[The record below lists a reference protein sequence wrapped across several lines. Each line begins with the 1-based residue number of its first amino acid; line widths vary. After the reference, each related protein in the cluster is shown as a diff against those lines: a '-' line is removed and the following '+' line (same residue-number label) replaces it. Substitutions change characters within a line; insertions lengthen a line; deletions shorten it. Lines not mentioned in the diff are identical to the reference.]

1 MDAIVTEASTR
12 PSSTKGQLAEY
23 EICGRTNAMVACY
36 PGQVVTV
43 TLNKYYIIFI
53 SCVIYNN
60 NRGLT
65 T

>member
-12 PSSTKGQLAEY
+12 PSSSKGQLAEY

-36 PGQVVTV
+36 PGQVV
-43 TLNKYYIIFI
+43 IINIILSFMCNI
-53 SCVIYNN
+53 SNN

>member
-1 MDAIVTEASTR
+1 MTEASTR

-36 PGQVVTV
+36 PGQVVIINIV
-43 TLNKYYIIFI
+43 THNEYHIIMCI
-53 SCVIYNN
+53 II

>member
-1 MDAIVTEASTR
+1 MTEASTR
-12 PSSTKGQLAEY
+12 PSSSKGQLAEY

-36 PGQVVTV
+36 PGQVEIINIVTH
-43 TLNKYYIIFI
+43 NKYHIIMCI
-53 SCVIYNN
+53 II